1 MMPGIFFYAYTKVHR
16 DARGLAPAIS
26 TLPED
31 ARGLAPAIST
41 LPYP

>member
-26 TLPED
+26 SPT
-31 ARGLAPAIST
+31 ISLST
-41 LPYP
+41 RDNQYFYKNS